1 MSQDVSGTERGF
13 LEQMSLS
20 RLSLWGT
27 LRAVGR
33 GLREAVAP
41 ARQPP
46 APRQLLQADWREQSR
61 EQKARGVWGA
71 RPTARTEPQPV
82 RGQGGTNCVNACGPT
97 LISREE
103 RNSARVSGPV
113 WEPPGPRGRKEWR
126 SPAASVAPTAARP
139 SQEGRREPRLTH
151 GGLPAC
157 TPDSKEQR

>member
-33 GLREAVAP
+33 GLWEAVAP
-41 ARQPP
+41 CSSATS
-46 APRQLLQADWREQSR
+46 APSAPSSYAGLE
-61 EQKARGVWGA
+61 GA
-71 RPTARTEPQPV
+71 KPRAEGMGGGRPTARTEPQPV
-82 RGQGGTNCVNACGPT
+82 RGQGGTNCVSACGPT
-97 LISREE
+97 STSREE

-139 SQEGRREPRLTH
+139 SQEGRRESRLTH
-151 GGLPAC
+151 RGLPAC